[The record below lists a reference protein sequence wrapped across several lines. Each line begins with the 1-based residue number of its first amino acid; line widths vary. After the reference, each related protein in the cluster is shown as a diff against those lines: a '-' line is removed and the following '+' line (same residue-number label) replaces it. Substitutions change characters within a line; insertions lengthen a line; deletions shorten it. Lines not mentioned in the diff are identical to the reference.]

1 MKTVHTKTSCNII
14 YFIFVS
20 DEYECNEE
28 LLTRAALTATS
39 SLRDRGPENA
49 ILYGMT

>member
-1 MKTVHTKTSCNII
+1 MYCV
-14 YFIFVS
+14 FVS

-28 LLTRAALTATS
+28 LLKRAALSATS

-49 ILYGMT
+49 RLYGMTH

>member
-1 MKTVHTKTSCNII
+1 MKAVLIKTSCKII

-28 LLTRAALTATS
+28 LLTRAALAATS

-49 ILYGMT
+49 RLYGMT